1 MDELKAEGDLEE
13 GERGAGSAGTGTP
26 AGQPCPVSLVSKAP
40 DDESLQEEVSAC
52 DFTSKASAGL
62 FLLPPTSQPL
72 FPSLRPSSGPTCHK
86 RLPPA
91 LPHSGGSQL
100 QLSR

>member
-1 MDELKAEGDLEE
+1 MQVQAHLQ
-13 GERGAGSAGTGTP
+13 GSP
-26 AGQPCPVSLVSKAP
+26 APSLSSAKP
-40 DDESLQEEVSAC
+40 LMMSLQEEVSAC

-72 FPSLRPSSGPTCHK
+72 FPSLRPSSRPTCHK

-91 LPHSGGSQL
+91 LPHSGGSQI